1 LVTGRTIDVADE
13 PVQDNQPPGS
23 SRRELLKRAAA
34 LGLATPILGSL
45 ASLRGAAAQDAT
57 PPATPLATP
66 SPGTG
71 STIVVPSNLRT
82 DLVGAEISVQL
93 SPSGPALAW
102 EQVACDIF
110 SQATGIIVNRVPG
123 QIRSAERL
131 QQALILLQ
139 LHSRD
144 IDVFMLDMTWVGR
157 FPDLCFN
164 LKKTYQSQG
173 YEYFE
178 QLVTNNTAGGKLV
191 AMPWTA
197 DAGLLY
203 SRTDLLQK
211 YGYSQPPATWAELET
226 MAKAMQDGERASN
239 PDFWG
244 FVFQGANYEG
254 LTCDAF
260 EWQLANGGGT
270 IVNGAGKVTI
280 NNTRAITAF
289 ERARDWVGTI
299 SPSNVTEFDEEEG
312 RFIWQASNA
321 AFMRN
326 WQYAYALGHA
336 SDSVIK
342 DKFDVSVLPAG
353 DGDRATTAATFGG
366 WQIMVSRYAKYR
378 DAAAEFAKYITSKEL
393 QKSLAIEQAKLPTIP
408 ELYDDPDVLAANP
421 LVGKLKD
428 ILLTAAVVRPS
439 TKTAP
444 SYDKVSSAYST
455 TVNQIL
461 AGSVDAKSAVADLS
475 AQLKHILSFLG

>member
-1 LVTGRTIDVADE
+1 M
-13 PVQDNQPPGS
+13 
-23 SRRELLKRAAA
+23 
-34 LGLATPILGSL
+34 
-45 ASLRGAAAQDAT
+45 
-57 PPATPLATP
+57 
-66 SPGTG
+66 
-71 STIVVPSNLRT
+71 
-82 DLVGAEISVQL
+82 
-93 SPSGPALAW
+93 
-102 EQVACDIF
+102 F

-178 QLVTNNTAGGKLV
+178 QLVKNNTAEGKLV

-226 MAKAMQDGERASN
+226 MAKAMQDGERTSN
-239 PDFWG
+239 SAFWG

-254 LTCDAF
+254 LTCDAY

-270 IVNGAGKVTI
+270 IVNGAGQVTI
-280 NNTRAITAF
+280 NNPRAIKAF

-312 RFIWQASNA
+312 RFIWQAGNA

-326 WQYAYALGHA
+326 WQYAYSLGQA

-342 DKFDVSVLPAG
+342 YKFDVSILPMG
-353 DGDRATTAATFGG
+353 EGDRATNAATFGG

-393 QKSLAIEQAKLPTIP
+393 QKSLAIEQGKLPTIP
-408 ELYDDPDVLAANP
+408 DLYNDPDVLAANP
-421 LVGKLKD
+421 LVAKLKD
-428 ILLTAAVVRPS
+428 ILLYAAVARPS

-455 TVNQIL
+455 TINQIL

-475 AQLKHILSFLG
+475 DQLNHIMSFLG

>member
-1 LVTGRTIDVADE
+1 VTGRIIDVADK
-13 PVQDNQPPGS
+13 PVQDDQPTGS

-34 LGLATPILGSL
+34 FSL
-45 ASLRGAAAQDAT
+45 ASPLLGTLSNLHGASAQDAT
-57 PPATPLATP
+57 PAATPFATP
-66 SPGTG
+66 PPGTG

-93 SPSGPALAW
+93 SPAGPTSAW
-102 EQVACDIF
+102 EQVACGKF

-144 IDVFMLDMTWVGR
+144 IDVFMIDVTWVGR
-157 FPDLCFN
+157 FPNLCFN

-178 QLVTNNTAGGKLV
+178 QLVKNNTAGGKLV
-191 AMPWTA
+191 AIPWTA

-211 YGYSQPPATWAELET
+211 YGYGQPPATWAELET
-226 MAKAMQDGERASN
+226 MAIAIQDGERANN
-239 PDFWG
+239 PEFQG

-254 LTCDAF
+254 LTCNAF
-260 EWQLANGGGT
+260 EWQLSNGGGT

-280 NNTRAITAF
+280 NNTRAIKAF

-312 RFIWQASNA
+312 RFIWQTGNA

-326 WQYAYALGHA
+326 WQYAYSLGQA
-336 SDSVIK
+336 ADSVIK

-353 DGDRATTAATFGG
+353 EGDRATNSATFGG

-408 ELYDDPDVLAANP
+408 DLYDDPDVLAANP
-421 LVGKLKD
+421 LIGKLKD
-428 ILLTAAVVRPS
+428 ILLNAAVARPS

-475 AQLKHILSFLG
+475 DQLNHILSFLG